1 MTGIS
6 DSNALTAGQYR
17 PPQTPSNPST
27 GHPIVV
33 WVVLLILAA
42 AGWAVIVFQAR
53 SMTGMS
59 GMAGMGGMAG
69 MSGMSHM
76 PSTSSPPGPFLLA
89 WVAMMVAMMFPS
101 VVPTVATFAAV
112 GHVRRLVGE
121 RLAPAWVFLLGY
133 LAVWSMFGAGAY
145 LLSLIVPDVSMTGL
159 GVQAASPIVAGLILI
174 FAGAYQLSR
183 WKGSF
188 LEHCRSPQAFLQ
200 QGWRDGAAGAFRLGL
215 DHGAQCVGCCGGLM
229 LILLAVGL
237 MNLGWMVVLAAVFFA
252 EKVAPHGPLAGK
264 LAGAAIFITGVA
276 ML

>member
-17 PPQTPSNPST
+17 PPQMPSNPST
-27 GHPIVV
+27 GHPIIV
-33 WVVLLILAA
+33 WVVLRILAA

-53 SMTGMS
+53 SVTGMS
-59 GMAGMGGMAG
+59 GMAGMSS
-69 MSGMSHM
+69 MSDMS
-76 PSTSSPPGPFLLA
+76 PTSSPAGPFLLA

-101 VVPTVATFAAV
+101 VAPTVTAFATV
-112 GHVRRLVGE
+112 GHVRRRAGE
-121 RLAPAWVFLLGY
+121 RLAPVWVFLLGY
-133 LAVWSMFGAGAY
+133 LAVWSTFGAGAY

-159 GVQAASPIVAGLILI
+159 GVRAASPIVAGLILI
-174 FAGAYQLSR
+174 FAGAYQWSR

-188 LEHCRSPQAFLQ
+188 LEHCRSPLAFLQ
-200 QGWRDGAAGAFRLGL
+200 QGWRGDAAGAFRLGL
-215 DHGAQCVGCCGGLM
+215 DHGVQCVGCCGGLM

-252 EKVAPHGPLAGK
+252 EKVVPHGPLAGR
-264 LAGAAIFITGVA
+264 LAGVALFITGVA